1 MFALVRQQ
9 YEHLFR
15 KYEKR
20 YFVKG
25 DIRSNFGFQKFEADQ
40 LVIDFGLRKTDNSFL
55 RFRQSVNLCFF
66 LNMMIKRQLNGP
78 PFRMAAP

>member
-55 RFRQSVNLCFF
+55 RFRQSVQKVMKNVFLSINLTSI
-66 LNMMIKRQLNGP
+66 MVH
-78 PFRMAAP
+78 